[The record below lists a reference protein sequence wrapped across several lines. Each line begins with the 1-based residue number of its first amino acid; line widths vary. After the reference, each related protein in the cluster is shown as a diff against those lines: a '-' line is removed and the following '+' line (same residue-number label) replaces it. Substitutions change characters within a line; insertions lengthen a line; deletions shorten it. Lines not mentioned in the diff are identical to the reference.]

1 VQSFIGS
8 TLYSVSYLNGCPE
21 HLALLTGVT
30 PLFILKNL
38 SKLVLVQVV
47 SFYHFVIK
55 QLLEGI
61 TQDCTLQSGKPE

>member
-1 VQSFIGS
+1 VESFIGLR
-8 TLYSVSYLNGCPE
+8 LYSVSYLNGCPE

-38 SKLVLVQVV
+38 SKLVLVQVLSV
-47 SFYHFVIK
+47 CHFVIK

-61 TQDCTLQSGKPE
+61 TRDCTLRSGKLE